1 MKLTLGQFVANLQ
14 HWQEQPPIGLQMKI
28 SSQRQWYLLSSKPHK
43 DQFAQQQLVNQGYEV
58 YRPLA
63 QRLRKR
69 RGKMIKVT
77 ESLFPRY
84 MFIRLDTL
92 ADNWAPI
99 RSTFG
104 VNKIIRFGAEPAIVP
119 DELVRSL
126 RTQEAQLGEKAIDLD
141 RFHCDDNV
149 VITDGAFKGI
159 NARFLSYDGEE
170 RAMVLLEIMHTKT
183 KLPISPALLMAV

>member
-1 MKLTLGQFVANLQ
+1 MSNSLEK
-14 HWQEQPPIGLQMKI
+14 H
-28 SSQRQWYLLSSKPHK
+28 WYLLNSKPHK
-43 DQFAQQQLVNQGYEV
+43 DALAEEQLNNQGYEV

-69 RGKMIKVT
+69 RGSMIKVT

-104 VNKIIRFGAEPAIVP
+104 VNQIIRFGSEPALVP
-119 DELVRSL
+119 EEIITTLRS
-126 RTQEAQLGEKAIDLD
+126 TEEQLGEKAIDLD
-141 RFHCDDNV
+141 RFHKGEQ
-149 VITDGAFKGI
+149 VILTDGPFRGL
-159 NARFLSYDGEE
+159 NGVFLSYDGEE
-170 RAMVLLEIMHTKT
+170 RAMVLLEIMHSKT
-183 KLPISPALLMAV
+183 KLAISPAKLIAA